1 MKLNPIQQLHLEGR
15 ELFTTVHGRPELSV
29 AFVLADQDDCMGT
42 DVGELALEI
51 CRRFNNFVEPMPTH
65 WIERVAIM
73 YEGELYHL
81 PKPARH
87 HDVIREIARLNGVG
101 IQGEDVQGFLDNDGE
116 FVNREQA
123 LTIALAA
130 NQVLDAN
137 NIRADQLFSEDL
149 W

>member
-1 MKLNPIQQLHLEGR
+1 MNGYIALYAGRRAEIYAETLHD
-15 ELFTTVHGRPELSV
+15 RPETMV
-29 AFVLADQDDCMGT
+29 AYEVDYEAH
-42 DVGELALEI
+42 ALIDEI